1 MYVHMLLDMNESP
14 GFLNHQPLDVV
25 VDAFL
30 VYMPSGGRW
39 PRICDCPCS

>member
-1 MYVHMLLDMNESP
+1 MQINMLLDMNESP
-14 GFLNHQPLDVV
+14 GLDRQPRDVA

-39 PRICDCPCS
+39 PRICDCTCS